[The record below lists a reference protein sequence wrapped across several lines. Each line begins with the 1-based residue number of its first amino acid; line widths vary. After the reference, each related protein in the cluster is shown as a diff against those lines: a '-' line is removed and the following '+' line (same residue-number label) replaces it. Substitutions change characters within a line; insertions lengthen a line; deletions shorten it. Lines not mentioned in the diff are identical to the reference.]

1 MPDETNN
8 PIERREPGGGIG
20 RRSDIARRGM
30 NASNYVSGLA
40 AREETDL
47 LRRPPSTEYTY
58 EFLRKWGT
66 EGEED
71 GQFDSP
77 EKLAID
83 GDGNVYVSDNNNHR
97 IQVFDLQGR
106 FLGKW
111 GGRGED
117 DGQFIHPQGLAIDCE
132 GNLYV
137 VDHNH
142 SRIQVFDLQ
151 GRFLSKWGTEGEE
164 DGQFNWPNGLA
175 IDGYGNVY
183 VVEWLNHRIQV
194 FQPVTTIAK

>member
-1 MPDETNN
+1 MLEENNN
-8 PIERREPGGGIG
+8 PIERREAGGGIG

-66 EGEED
+66 E
-71 GQFDSP
+71 S
-77 EKLAID
+77 
-83 GDGNVYVSDNNNHR
+83 
-97 IQVFDLQGR
+97 
-106 FLGKW
+106 
-111 GGRGED
+111 
-117 DGQFIHPQGLAIDCE
+117 
-132 GNLYV
+132 
-137 VDHNH
+137 
-142 SRIQVFDLQ
+142 
-151 GRFLSKWGTEGEE
+151 EE

-183 VVEWLNHRIQV
+183 VVEWINHRIQV
-194 FQPVTTIAK
+194 FQPVTTIAE